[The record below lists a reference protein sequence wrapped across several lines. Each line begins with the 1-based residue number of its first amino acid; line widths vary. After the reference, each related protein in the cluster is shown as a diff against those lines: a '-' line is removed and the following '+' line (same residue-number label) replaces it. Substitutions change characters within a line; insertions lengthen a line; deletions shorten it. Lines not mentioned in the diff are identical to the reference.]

1 MTQQPFT
8 PAALRGAVDLS
19 ALRRPAPGPGAPAG
33 AAGASGAPGA
43 PGAGSAPGA
52 PGAAPGGSDA
62 LVVTGADATFQ
73 DAVSASLRLPVVVVL
88 WSGRLA
94 QSVEQ
99 VDAVAAAARR
109 SGGRFQVVSVDI
121 DTNPG
126 LRQAFAVERVPM
138 TVALLQGQPIPLFL
152 GALPDAELDK
162 VVEQL
167 LTMAVQNG
175 ITGRIALDETPE
187 PADEEEPPLPAH
199 IEAAYAAIE
208 ADDLETAAAIYETAL
223 ATNPGDEESRVG
235 LGQVRLLQ
243 RTRDLDARAVR
254 ATAAERPDDV
264 AAQIQAADLDLVGG
278 HVEDAFARLVDT
290 VRATSGAERTTARDH
305 LLALF
310 DLVGASDARVT
321 AARRALMS
329 ALF

>member
-1 MTQQPFT
+1 
-8 PAALRGAVDLS
+8 
-19 ALRRPAPGPGAPAG
+19 
-33 AAGASGAPGA
+33 
-43 PGAGSAPGA
+43 
-52 PGAAPGGSDA
+52 AAPGRSDA

-187 PADEEEPPLPAH
+187 PTDEEAPLPAH

-223 ATNPGDEESRVG
+223 ATTPGDEESRVG

-243 RTRDLDARAVR
+243 RTRDLDPRAVR